1 MAPQQLSL
9 ISKCLTTEPPNN
21 TVLVVREF
29 FIFLHI
35 FSMALCFK
43 TETTDNSKEINPIR
57 HLELLIDEVT
67 IHIFHLKMS
76 VTLIYNQLQIA

>member
-1 MAPQQLSL
+1 
-9 ISKCLTTEPPNN
+9 
-21 TVLVVREF
+21 
-29 FIFLHI
+29 
-35 FSMALCFK
+35 MALYFK

-67 IHIFHLKMS
+67 IYIFHLKMS